1 MTDEGNGAGKPSV
14 AEVESSADAAI
25 LIVRSNPTSRERRDS
40 IWMLCE
46 QRLGCAMHFREQ
58 VDVTRQIRHAHP
70 R

>member
-1 MTDEGNGAGKPSV
+1 
-14 AEVESSADAAI
+14 
-25 LIVRSNPTSRERRDS
+25 
-40 IWMLCE
+40 MLCE